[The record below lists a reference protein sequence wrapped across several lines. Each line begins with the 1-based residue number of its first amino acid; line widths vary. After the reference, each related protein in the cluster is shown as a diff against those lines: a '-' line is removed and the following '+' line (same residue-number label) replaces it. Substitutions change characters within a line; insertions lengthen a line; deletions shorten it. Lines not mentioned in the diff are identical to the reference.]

1 MSPSRQRPTHA
12 LHLTRPSRHGCNPRV
27 PQGWGVRGMK
37 AARRIQRGFTLTEL
51 LVVIGIIGLLIALLL
66 PVLARSKTA
75 SQSTVCKNNLR
86 QLGISLQ
93 MFVSE
98 NHFYPENRF
107 QTNPVVPASSD
118 RFWLAKLARETL
130 GVPPATNFN
139 QEGVW
144 RCPAVR
150 WSEPLMLGY
159 TSNGD
164 VPSSYGY
171 NDDRFAGGGARDYA
185 NKFGLQGHYVPDFS
199 LANPLDLI
207 AASFTPIAESEVAVP
222 SDMMAI
228 GDGFEGNALLRRD
241 PVETFITDGN
251 ILARHQGRAN
261 VMFCDGH
268 VEAPTLKFL
277 LEDNSDQALVR
288 WNRDHQPHRRR

>member
-1 MSPSRQRPTHA
+1 VFVTFQKLKCPSDMHRE
-12 LHLTRPSRHGCNPRV
+12 N
-27 PQGWGVRGMK
+27 WN
-37 AARRIQRGFTLTEL
+37 GFTLTEL
-51 LVVIGIIGLLIALLL
+51 LVVIAIIAVLIALLL
-66 PVLARSKTA
+66 PALARSKAA

-98 NHFYPENRF
+98 NHSYPENRF

-118 RFWLAKLARETL
+118 RFWMAKLARESL

-139 QEGVW
+139 QEGIW

-150 WSEPLMLGY
+150 WSEPLVLGY

-171 NDDRFAGGGARDYA
+171 NDDRFARGGVPDYT
-185 NKFGLQGHYVPDFS
+185 NKFGLQGHYVPDSTLPKPFDF
-199 LANPLDLI
+199 A
-207 AASFTPIAESEVAVP
+207 AASFRAVAESEVAVP

-228 GDGFEGNALLRRD
+228 GDCFAGNLLLERKPID
-241 PVETFITDGN
+241 TFTDDGN
-251 ILARHQGRAN
+251 ILTRHRGKAN
-261 VMFCDGH
+261 VVFCDGH
-268 VEAPTLKFL
+268 VESPTLKFL
-277 LEDNSDQALVR
+277 FEDDNDAALMR
-288 WNRDHQPHRRR
+288 WNRDHQPRR